1 MRAGISFSLE
11 KLVQGGRTG
20 MASNYQFDFMGHR
33 RIALI
38 VSSIL
43 IAIALLSLAINSL
56 QFGLDF
62 TSGISIR
69 LTYSDTVNLD
79 QVNATLEANGYR
91 EALVVSYGSDRD
103 IRVILPVSEET
114 ELSDQAGR
122 AIEVGEQLA
131 SQLREGTTSD
141 IVLSGSDF
149 VSAKAG
155 QELAEESGLG
165 LLVALGA
172 IMVYISIRF
181 QFKFAVGAVAAL
193 VHDVLITLGVFS
205 LFRIQFDLTV
215 LAALLAVIG
224 YSLNDTIIV
233 ADRIRENFR
242 RQRRGT
248 PEELINLSL
257 NQTLSRTLITSGTTM
272 MVVVVLYFTGS
283 DAVRGFCTAMIVGIG
298 VGTYSSI
305 YIASAIV
312 LKMNV
317 TREDLMLPVKED
329 IVSEG

>member
-1 MRAGISFSLE
+1 MSAKYE
-11 KLVQGGRTG
+11 
-20 MASNYQFDFMGHR
+20 FDFMGRR
-33 RIALI
+33 RIATIFSGVLI
-38 VSSIL
+38 VIS
-43 IAIALLSLAINSL
+43 LLSLAINSL
-56 QFGLDF
+56 QLGLDF
-62 TSGISIR
+62 TSGVSIR
-69 LTYSDTVNLD
+69 LTYSDPVNLD
-79 QVNATLEANGYR
+79 QVNATLRANDYG

-103 IRVILPVSEET
+103 IRVILPVNENT
-114 ELSDQAGR
+114 ALSDQAAR
-122 AIEVGEQLA
+122 AIEVGETLA
-131 SQLREGTTSD
+131 DELRQDTTSE
-141 IVLSGSDF
+141 IILSGSDF

-155 QELAEESGLG
+155 EELAEESGLG
-165 LLVALGA
+165 LLIALGA
-172 IMVYISIRF
+172 IMVYISVRF

-205 LFRIQFDLTV
+205 ILHIQFDLTV

-248 PEELINLSL
+248 AEELINLSL
-257 NQTLSRTLITSGTTM
+257 NQTLSRTLITSGTTL
-272 MVVVVLYFTGS
+272 MVVVVLYFIGG

-312 LKMNV
+312 LWMNV
-317 TREDLMLPVKED
+317 SREDLMLPVKED
-329 IVSEG
+329 ITTEG

>member
-1 MRAGISFSLE
+1 MSAKYE
-11 KLVQGGRTG
+11 
-20 MASNYQFDFMGHR
+20 FDFMGHR
-33 RIALI
+33 RFAAIA
-38 VSSIL
+38 SGIL
-43 IAIALLSLAINSL
+43 IAISLLSLAFNSL

-62 TSGISIR
+62 TSGVSIR
-69 LTYSDTVNLD
+69 LTYSDPVNLD
-79 QVNATLEANGYR
+79 QVNATLRANDYG

-103 IRVILPVSEET
+103 IRVILPVNENT
-114 ELSDQAGR
+114 ALSDQAAR
-122 AIEVGEQLA
+122 AIEVGERLA
-131 SQLREGTTSD
+131 DELRQDTTSE

-165 LLVALGA
+165 LLIALGA
-172 IMVYISIRF
+172 IMVYISVRF

-193 VHDVLITLGVFS
+193 VHDVVITLGVFS
-205 LFRIQFDLTV
+205 VFHIQFDLTV

-312 LKMNV
+312 LWMKV
-317 TREDLMLPVKED
+317 SREDLMLPVKED
-329 IVSEG
+329 ITTEG

>member
-1 MRAGISFSLE
+1 MSS
-11 KLVQGGRTG
+11 K
-20 MASNYQFDFMGHR
+20 YQFDFMGR
-33 RIALI
+33 RRVAAI
-38 VSSIL
+38 VSGLLIL
-43 IAIALLSLAINSL
+43 ISVVSLSTNSL
-56 QFGLDF
+56 QLGLDF
-62 TSGISIR
+62 TSGISVR
-69 LTYSDTVNLD
+69 LTYSDSVNLD
-79 QVNATLEANGYR
+79 SVNATLRTNGYN

-103 IRVILPVSEET
+103 IRIILPVT
-114 ELSDQAGR
+114 EATAEIDQAAQ
-122 AIEVGEQLA
+122 AIAIGERLAEQLRA
-131 SQLREGTTSD
+131 TTSST

-155 QELAEESGLG
+155 ADLAENSGLG
-165 LLVALGA
+165 LLVALGV
-172 IMVYISIRF
+172 IMVYISVRF

-205 LFRIQFDLTV
+205 IFRLQFDLTV
-215 LAALLAVIG
+215 LAALMAVIG

-272 MVVVVLYFTGS
+272 LVVVALLVVGS
-283 DAVRGFCTAMIVGIG
+283 ESVRGFCIAMAVGIG
-298 VGTYSSI
+298 VGTYSSV

-312 LKMNV
+312 LYLNV
-317 TREDLMLPVKED
+317 TREDLMLPVKEEAGE
-329 IVSEG
+329 V

>member
-1 MRAGISFSLE
+1 M
-11 KLVQGGRTG
+11 
-20 MASNYQFDFMGHR
+20 
-33 RIALI
+33 
-38 VSSIL
+38 
-43 IAIALLSLAINSL
+43 
-56 QFGLDF
+56 
-62 TSGISIR
+62 
-69 LTYSDTVNLD
+69 
-79 QVNATLEANGYR
+79 
-91 EALVVSYGSDRD
+91 
-103 IRVILPVSEET
+103 
-114 ELSDQAGR
+114 SDQAAR
-122 AIEVGEQLA
+122 AIEVGETLA
-131 SQLREGTTSD
+131 DELRQDTTSE
-141 IVLSGSDF
+141 IILSGSDF

-155 QELAEESGLG
+155 EELAEESGLG
-165 LLVALGA
+165 LLIALGA
-172 IMVYISIRF
+172 IMVYISVRF

-193 VHDVLITLGVFS
+193 VHDVMITLGVFS
-205 LFRIQFDLTV
+205 VFHIQFDLTV

-257 NQTLSRTLITSGTTM
+257 NQTLSRTLITSGTTL

-298 VGTYSSI
+298 IGTYSSI

-312 LKMNV
+312 LWMNV

-329 IVSEG
+329 ITTEG